1 MPDFK
6 TAQKYIISE
15 NYYWNSGMF
24 VFSINTILNEFKKYT
39 PEISKLMENKSYEE
53 VIANFEKIPDISI
66 DYAVME
72 KTSKIVVIPLD
83 IGWSDVGLWDFVG

>member
-1 MPDFK
+1 MSDFK

-53 VIANFEKIPDISI
+53 MIANFEKIPDISI

-72 KTSKIVVIPLD
+72 KQVRLLLYLLT
-83 IGWSDVGLWDFVG
+83 